1 MATPRE
7 IRRRIRSV
15 RNTSQITRAMEM
27 VSAAKMRRAQ
37 ERVRAARP
45 YAERIRLMIAGLSAL
60 GESVDR
66 EAFPLLE
73 QRPINRVGVI
83 LVTADRGLAGAF
95 NTNVIRRAV
104 RFIRDESGHP
114 AELITVG
121 RKGRDFFA
129 RTTQEIEAE
138 FTALGDAPSMDT
150 LRPIIDIALQD
161 FTAGKVDAVYLVYT
175 KFVNT
180 LNQLPE
186 VLQILPI
193 TAPEDATAEEQ
204 IQDFIF
210 EPDPT
215 TVLQALLPR
224 YIETQVYQAL
234 LESVASEHSAR
245 MVAMRAASD
254 NANDFINELTLTLNK
269 ARQAQIT
276 REVSEIAAGAAALSG
291 R

>member
-1 MATPRE
+1 VATPRE

-37 ERVRAARP
+37 ERVRMSRP

-60 GESVDR
+60 GESVER
-66 EAFPLLE
+66 EQFPLLE
-73 QRPINRVGVI
+73 QREIKKIGVV

-104 RFIRDESGHP
+104 RFIREDTGLP
-114 AELITVG
+114 ADLITVG
-121 RKGRDFFA
+121 RKGRDFFS

-150 LRPIIDIALQD
+150 LRPIIDIAVED
-161 FTAGKVDAVYLVYT
+161 FTSGRVDAVYLIYT

-180 LNQLPE
+180 LSQQPE

-193 TAPEDATAEEQ
+193 TTPEDATAEEQ

-224 YIETQVYQAL
+224 YIETQVYQAI

-254 NANDFINELTLTLNK
+254 NAAEFINELTLTLNK

-276 REVSEIAAGAAALSG
+276 REVSEIAAGAAALGG

>member
-15 RNTSQITRAMEM
+15 RNTAQITRAMEM

-45 YAERIRLMIAGLSAL
+45 YAERIRTMIAGLSAL
-60 GESVDR
+60 GDQ
-66 EAFPLLE
+66 EAVAEFPLLE
-73 QRPINRVGVI
+73 QREINRVGVV

-95 NTNVIRRAV
+95 NTNIIRRAV
-104 RFIRDESGHP
+104 RFIRDETGKP

-121 RKGRDFFA
+121 RKGRDFFS
-129 RTTQEIEAE
+129 RYGQDIEAE

-150 LRPIIDIALQD
+150 LRPIIGVAVED
-161 FTAGKVDAVYLVYT
+161 FVAGKVDAVYLIYT

-180 LNQLPE
+180 LTQVPE

-193 TAPEDATAEEQ
+193 TPPEEAMAEEQ
-204 IQDFIF
+204 VRDFIF
-210 EPDPT
+210 EPDPH
-215 TVLQALLPR
+215 TVLEALLPR
-224 YIETQVYQAL
+224 YVETLVYQAL
-234 LESVASEHSAR
+234 LESIASEHSAR

-254 NANDFINELTLTLNK
+254 NANDFINDLTLTLNK
-269 ARQAQIT
+269 ARQAAIT
-276 REVSEIAAGAAALSG
+276 REVSEIAAGAAAAG

>member
-1 MATPRE
+1 VATPRE

-37 ERVRAARP
+37 ERVRASRP
-45 YAERIRLMIAGLSAL
+45 YSERIRLMIAGLSAV
-60 GESVDR
+60 GESVER
-66 EAFPLLE
+66 EQFPLLE
-73 QRPINRVGVI
+73 QREIKRIGVV

-104 RFIRDESGHP
+104 RFIREDTGLP
-114 AELITVG
+114 ADLITVG
-121 RKGRDFFA
+121 RKGRDFFN

-138 FTALGDAPSMDT
+138 ITALGDAPSMDT
-150 LRPIIDIALQD
+150 LRPIIDIAVED
-161 FTAGKVDAVYLVYT
+161 FTSGRVDAVYLIYT

-180 LNQLPE
+180 LTQQPE

-193 TAPEDATAEEQ
+193 TPPEDATAEEQ

-210 EPDPT
+210 EPDPN

-224 YIETQVYQAL
+224 YIETQVYQAI

-254 NANDFINELTLTLNK
+254 NAAEFINELTLTLNK

-276 REVSEIAAGAAALSG
+276 REVSEIAAGAAALGG

>member
-1 MATPRE
+1 
-7 IRRRIRSV
+7 
-15 RNTSQITRAMEM
+15 MEM

-60 GESVDR
+60 GASVDR

-73 QRPINRVGVI
+73 QRPVNRVGVI

-104 RFIRDESGHP
+104 RFIREESGHP

-121 RKGRDFFA
+121 RKGRDFFS

-138 FTALGDAPSMDT
+138 FTALGDAPSMDA
-150 LRPIIDIALQD
+150 LRPIIDIAIQD
-161 FTAGKVDAVYLVYT
+161 FTAGRVDAVHLIYT

-180 LNQLPE
+180 LTQQPE
-186 VLQILPI
+186 VLKILPI

-204 IQDFIF
+204 VQDFIF
-210 EPDPT
+210 EPNPEA
-215 TVLQALLPR
+215 VLQALLPR

-254 NANDFINELTLTLNK
+254 NANEFINELTLTLNK

-276 REVSEIAAGAAALSG
+276 REVSEIAAGAAALGG

>member
-1 MATPRE
+1 VATPRE

-37 ERVRAARP
+37 ERVRASRP
-45 YAERIRLMIAGLSAL
+45 YSERIRLMIAGLSAV
-60 GESVDR
+60 GESVER
-66 EAFPLLE
+66 EQFPLLE
-73 QRPINRVGVI
+73 QREIKRIGVV

-104 RFIRDESGHP
+104 RFIREDTGLP
-114 AELITVG
+114 ADLITVG
-121 RKGRDFFA
+121 RKGRDFFN

-150 LRPIIDIALQD
+150 LRPIIDIAVED
-161 FTAGKVDAVYLVYT
+161 FTSGRVDAVYLIYT

-180 LNQLPE
+180 LTQQPE

-193 TAPEDATAEEQ
+193 TPPEDATAEEQ

-210 EPDPT
+210 EPDPN

-224 YIETQVYQAL
+224 YIETQVYQAI

-254 NANDFINELTLTLNK
+254 NAAEFINELTLTLNK

-276 REVSEIAAGAAALSG
+276 REVSEIAAGAAALGG

>member
-1 MATPRE
+1 
-7 IRRRIRSV
+7 
-15 RNTSQITRAMEM
+15 MEM

-37 ERVRAARP
+37 ERVRMSRP

-60 GESVDR
+60 GESVER
-66 EAFPLLE
+66 EQFPLLE
-73 QRPINRVGVI
+73 QREIKKIGVV

-104 RFIRDESGHP
+104 RFIREDTGLP
-114 AELITVG
+114 ADLITVG
-121 RKGRDFFA
+121 RKGRDFFS

-150 LRPIIDIALQD
+150 LRPIIDIAVED
-161 FTAGKVDAVYLVYT
+161 FTSGRVDAVYLIYT

-180 LNQLPE
+180 LSQQPE

-193 TAPEDATAEEQ
+193 TTPEDATAEEQ

-224 YIETQVYQAL
+224 YIETQVYQAI

-254 NANDFINELTLTLNK
+254 NAAEFINELTLTLNK

-276 REVSEIAAGAAALSG
+276 REVSEIAAGAAALGG